1 LQREGL
7 RRLRAQ
13 VVFAVCARLL
23 SLLCSSASS
32 ARHRLSA
39 AAMPLHTIGLSQPR
53 SFYGLT
59 FADLMS
65 CVIAFLF
72 YAQPGVDHKAVFQW
86 IIDNAFGGSVALVA
100 IAGTFISHKILEWC
114 GLLWFEAMYQLDK
127 RKHLPGSKA
136 IASMKIDTDTPWAW
150 DSPDSKVD
158 TKYKDLKRKSLKYIV
173 TFHAIVSV
181 VQFGMIYFATQWKRV
196 DGQWTWS
203 WLPDHPDYVR
213 ADANLIPSKATVA
226 YQCLVSLFISE
237 SGFYFAHRLMH
248 ETRLY
253 YWHKRHHEFK
263 VRKTRRFPS
272 DRGALRCFPIAPP
285 VAHRW
290 CNFLFMPSLL
300 LSVCLPSI
308 PQEST
313 AYAAF
318 YVGFFDALITDLI
331 PAGGCI
337 IYFEMVRDTSSVFFF
352 FPISNMLLL
361 LLLC

>member
-7 RRLRAQ
+7 RAQ
-13 VVFAVCARLL
+13 LVFAVCAPLL
-23 SLLCSSASS
+23 SLLYSSASS
-32 ARHRLSA
+32 TRHRLSA
-39 AAMPLHTIGLSQPR
+39 GAMPLHTIGLSQPR

-86 IIDNAFGGSVALVA
+86 IVDNAFGGSVALVA
-100 IAGTFISHKILEWC
+100 VAGTFISHKILEWC

-150 DSPDSKVD
+150 DSPDAKVG
-158 TKYKDLKRKSLKYIV
+158 TKYADLKSRSLKYIV

-181 VQFGMIYFATQWKRV
+181 VQFGLIYFATQWKRV

-263 VRKTRRFPS
+263 VRGTMRLPS
-272 DRGALRCFPIAPP
+272 DRGRAAMGPERASSCSPLVALL
-285 VAHRW
+285 
-290 CNFLFMPSLL
+290 LFMPSLL
-300 LSVCLPSI
+300 LSVCLSSI
-308 PQEST
+308 PSGIDRLCRVLCRFLRC
-313 AYAAF
+313 AHH
-318 YVGFFDALITDLI
+318 GSD
-331 PAGGCI
+331 PGGW
-337 IYFEMVRDTSSVFFF
+337 MHH
-352 FPISNMLLL
+352 LLRNGT
-361 LLLC
+361 